1 MSHVTSVGLN
11 KNARNEV
18 IYVDPKSIMEVSIDP
33 SWSWKEH
40 LVEMNLRCQ
49 DIVVR
54 FKTVFVLDVC
64 EIYIFYR
71 NSFSRKRKTAGQM
84 NKSVFSL

>member
-40 LVEMNLRCQ
+40 LVELNLRCQ

-54 FKTVFVLDVC
+54 FKTK
-64 EIYIFYR
+64 YIFFIGILFHA
-71 NSFSRKRKTAGQM
+71 NGKPLVK
-84 NKSVFSL
+84 